1 MEKQPMKPWKKILI
15 AVIVILVVLVALVA
29 RRAIILSNLDKKAS
43 EYEDKQN
50 IYIKTTIK
58 KSKMSSQMER
68 YIYNDI
74 DKIVVEGNTAN
85 GSAKLTQIVYPTMR
99 KFYTEKDDKKEMS
112 VYEEN
117 APVRGTHIENN
128 TDVVASYSVI
138 PNYAYAM
145 NTTMRIIE
153 SILNNVKIEV
163 IDGTQYYVISGLYN
177 TNYIYSE
184 NTKGIKVYI
193 NKETGLTSKVVEKV
207 EEDGQLV
214 ENVTT
219 YEYSFDTVTEED
231 VAEPDE
237 SQYELKTNN

>member
-15 AVIVILVVLVALVA
+15 AVIVILVVLGALVA
-29 RRAIILSNLDKKAS
+29 RRAIILSDLDKKAS

-112 VYEEN
+112 VYESK
-117 APVRGTHIENN
+117 
-128 TDVVASYSVI
+128 TD
-138 PNYAYAM
+138 
-145 NTTMRIIE
+145 
-153 SILNNVKIEV
+153 
-163 IDGTQYYVISGLYN
+163 
-177 TNYIYSE
+177 
-184 NTKGIKVYI
+184 
-193 NKETGLTSKVVEKV
+193 
-207 EEDGQLV
+207 
-214 ENVTT
+214 T
-219 YEYSFDTVTEED
+219 YENEE
-231 VAEPDE
+231 
-237 SQYELKTNN
+237 